1 MKSLEAFLSGIKID
15 KIIQFLT
22 YSDILMLS
30 GWGLINPILAVFFTE
45 QIIGGSVAVAGL
57 ASTIYFA
64 TKCVFQIPIARFI
77 DLRKGEWDD
86 FWIMIFGSLLITLAP
101 FMLIFA
107 TFPWHI
113 YIIQIIH
120 GVGGALSYPS
130 WMAIFTRHIDKKEEG
145 LEWSLYYTATDIGS
159 ALTAGL
165 GGFLALTFGYRNLF
179 AIVGV
184 LSLIGTLF
192 LSGVTANL
200 KRR

>member
-1 MKSLEAFLSGIKID
+1 MKILTKFLADIKIN

-57 ASTIYFA
+57 ASTVYFL
-64 TKCVFQIPIARFI
+64 TKSILQIPIARLI
-77 DLRKGEWDD
+77 DLRRGEWDD

-101 FMLIFA
+101 FMFIFA

-113 YIIQIIH
+113 YIIQAIH
-120 GVGGALSYPS
+120 GLGGALSYPS
-130 WMAIFTRHIDKKEEG
+130 WMAIFTRHIDKREEG

-165 GGFLALTFGYRNLF
+165 GGFLALNFGYKNLF

-184 LSLIGTLF
+184 LSLAGTMF
-192 LSGVTANL
+192 LAGVTTNL